1 MKGQIMSFFK
11 RHSPQQITDLVFRD
25 AAVSAIIAD
34 YANGLRDKHLLLY
47 GPAGSGKSI
56 AAQIILNTQLGDLA
70 GSSVG
75 KPINPREYG
84 FEGFDPLLRDWSAQ
98 KIHGVPRGYT
108 VVDEVDFFSDRML
121 QQLRAF
127 IDSTDLG
134 TIIVTTNNLHK
145 LDEPFKDRFRKLLV
159 ERPTATDWAT
169 RAQAILAAEGVTLTA
184 QQVSILLNGFQGSA
198 RELIEW
204 LEDYALTF
212 KRRSSSVQ
220 LTPAPV
226 SQPALAPAPKFCSVT
241 PPAGKTLI
249 NGRTLTRTQG
259 AKK

>member
-1 MKGQIMSFFK
+1 MTFIK

-25 AAVSAIIAD
+25 AAVAAIIAD
-34 YANGLRDKHLLLY
+34 YANGARDKHLMLY

-75 KPINPREYG
+75 KPINPREYD

-98 KIHGVPRGYT
+98 KIHGVARGYT
-108 VVDEVDFFSDRML
+108 VIDEVDFFSDRMREK
-121 QQLRAF
+121 LRAF
-127 IDSTDLG
+127 IDSTELG

-145 LDEPFKDRFRKLLV
+145 LDEPFKDRFRKQLV
-159 ERPTATDWAT
+159 ERPTASDWTT
-169 RAQAILAAEGVTLTA
+169 RAQVILAAEGVQLTA
-184 QQVSILLNGFQGSA
+184 QQVAILLKGFEGSA

-204 LEDYALTF
+204 LEDYALIF
-212 KRRSSSVQ
+212 KRKSV
-220 LTPAPV
+220 APV
-226 SQPALAPAPKFCSVT
+226 PPTVTANCSIK
-241 PPAGKTLI
+241 PPVGKTLI
-249 NGRTLTRTQG
+249 NGRSLTSTQG